1 MLDKKIE
8 TIEIDELRQMQLQ
21 RLRATASRAYET
33 VPFYKK
39 SFDQHGVHP
48 DMLHSLDD
56 LRKFPF
62 LLKNDMRE
70 AYPFGLFSEPMENI
84 VRLHASSGT
93 TGHPTVVGYTKNDID
108 IWAEVM
114 ARTLSA
120 EGGNEKDII
129 QVAYG
134 YGLFTGGLGAHY
146 GAERAGMTVVPTSS
160 GNTKRQL
167 MLIKDFNVTLLAC
180 TPSYALN
187 MVEIAEEMGINLKE
201 LPLRAG
207 FFGAEP
213 WSDSIRK
220 DIEERMGIL
229 ALDIYGLSEIIGPG
243 VSFECP
249 SKNGMHINEDHFY
262 PEIINPETGEVLPD
276 GETGELVLTTITKE
290 AFPAFRYRTRDITRL
305 NREKCSCGRTLVRM
319 DKVTGRTDDMLIIR
333 GVNVFP
339 SQIESVIM
347 EMEEVEPHYQIL
359 VDRDGALDILE
370 VQVEVSQKFFSDEI
384 RKLDAIKAKIGKA
397 ILENLSVSAKITLVE
412 PRTIE
417 RSMGKAVRVIDK
429 RTKA

>member
-1 MLDKKIE
+1 MWNKESE
-8 TIEIDELRQMQLQ
+8 TIDLEKLKEKQIE
-21 RLRATASRAYET
+21 RLKATVERAYET

-39 SFDQHGVHP
+39 SFEKAGVKP
-48 DMLHSLDD
+48 EDLKSLDD
-56 LRKFPF
+56 LAKFPF
-62 LLKNDMRE
+62 LTKKDMRE

-108 IWAEVM
+108 IWSEVM
-114 ARTLSA
+114 ARTLCA
-120 EGGNEKDII
+120 EGGSEKDII

-146 GAERAGMTVVPTSS
+146 GAERAGMTVVPISS
-160 GNTKRQL
+160 GNSKRQL
-167 MLIKDFNVTLLAC
+167 MLLKDFNVNLIAC

-187 MVEIAEEMGINLKE
+187 LVDVAEEMGIDIKE

-220 DIEERMGIL
+220 EIEDNMNIT

-243 VSFECP
+243 VSFECEA
-249 SKNGMHINEDHFY
+249 KEGMHINEDHFY

-276 GETGELVLTTITKE
+276 GQEGELVLTTITKE
-290 AFPAFRYRTRDITRL
+290 AFPAFRYRTRDITKL
-305 NREKCSCGRTLVRM
+305 NRDRCKCGRTLVRM

-347 EMEEVEPHYQIL
+347 EIEEVEPHYLIII
-359 VDRDGALDILE
+359 DRDGALDKLE
-370 VQVEVSQKFFSDEI
+370 IQIEIRQNFFSDEI
-384 RKLDAIKAKIGKA
+384 RKLDAIRDKIAKAVSET
-397 ILENLSVSAKITLVE
+397 LNVSAKITLVE
-412 PRTIE
+412 PKTIE
-417 RSMGKAVRVIDK
+417 RSMGKAVRVVDR
-429 RTKA
+429 RTKG

>member
-1 MLDKKIE
+1 
-8 TIEIDELRQMQLQ
+8 MQLQ
-21 RLRATASRAYET
+21 RLRATARRAYDT
-33 VPFYKK
+33 VPFYKN

-48 DMLHSLDD
+48 DMLQSLDD

-62 LLKNDMRE
+62 LVKNDMRE

-120 EGGNEKDII
+120 EGGSEKDII

-146 GAERAGMTVVPTSS
+146 GAERAGMTVVPISS
-160 GNTKRQL
+160 GNTKRQI
-167 MLIKDFNVTLLAC
+167 MLIKDFNVNLLAC

-187 MVEIAEEMGINLKE
+187 MVEVAEEMGINLKE

-347 EMEEVEPHYQIL
+347 EMEEVEPHYQII

-370 VQVEVSQKFFSDEI
+370 IQVEVSQKFFSDEI
-384 RKLDAIKAKIGKA
+384 RKLDAIRAKISKA
-397 ILENLSVSAKITLVE
+397 IQESLSVSAKITLVE

-429 RTKA
+429 RKKA